1 MARSNERGEGGK
13 RRSARPSSRES
24 TSGGAGAAETADKG
38 ERGGERKRSR
48 LEGMV
53 PDIVKK
59 AMVSGLGAIFMTEE
73 TIRTTLSDMP
83 KEAVNFLVNQADQ
96 TKEQLLN
103 LIAHEVRE
111 FLESADLSEELAKVL
126 ARLTL
131 DIRTQIRF
139 VPSEGT
145 EGLALRPDLEYD
157 VQVSRKPKGK

>member
-1 MARSNERGEGGK
+1 MARSNEKDESQGRR
-13 RRSARPSSRES
+13 RRSSDRDETGDRPKTKRDDSE
-24 TSGGAGAAETADKG
+24 KG
-38 ERGGERKRSR
+38 ERRRSR

-53 PDIVKK
+53 PDIVRK

-73 TIRTTLSDMP
+73 SIRSTLSDMP

-103 LIAHEVRE
+103 LIAREVRE
-111 FLESADLSEELAKVL
+111 FLESADLSEELSKVL

-139 VPSEGT
+139 VSSESDDGGFAVT
-145 EGLALRPDLEYD
+145 PDMEYD
-157 VQVSRKPKGK
+157 VQVVEKPKKKK